1 MKAFAKFF
9 ICLILVAIFA
19 LFAGAGLDSLLTGN
33 GFTLDSLGSTSAL
46 GITAVLVLGYIVLVL
61 VKIADGKTPFKSKDK
76 GNKKPDKQ
84 FFDSEWLTEREMN
97 SKYDYTTFR
106 DLGSHK
112 NGIPIRAEL
121 SGGNIKINLLHESW
135 HTLIIGTT
143 GSGKT
148 AGFVIPAIQ
157 ILAKTKTKPS
167 MVISDPKGEL
177 YAKNYNHLVANGYR
191 IRRFNMRSPLSSA
204 RWNPMEKAFTTY
216 HRALRIRK
224 EVLVHHG
231 DDPRSFGLVL
241 TSNQFEHDWYQF
253 DGKAYASRELLENDL
268 AAKKKELNNSA
279 YETLSDLALTLC
291 PSVSPNDRSWENGAR
306 NFVLAV
312 MLAMLEDSAIPELG
326 MTIDKYNLFNVYKIC
341 SIRDNDANKPYAT
354 LQKYFEG
361 RSKLS
366 SAVTLANPVISN
378 ALVTINGFMGFV
390 GQYLEILADDSICF
404 ATSKDELKFDDMA
417 NEPNVLFITVPDEKE
432 GRYPIAT
439 MLVLQLYKTLVEVA
453 NNTGGE
459 LPRTVY
465 FMLDEFGNFPK
476 IPKFDS
482 IITVGR
488 SRKINMMM
496 IVQSYEQLNNIYG
509 QEAATIIRG
518 NCNVHIFLGTT
529 EQKTKEEFSARC
541 GQTSVMT
548 ESTSESKGKDNE
560 NKTTSKSLASR
571 ALITPDELGLL
582 KEGEMI
588 VSMFKEKAIR
598 STFTFAHKCTHIYN
612 LSLHEE
618 EYIPAKT
625 LDEES
630 IYYDIRRRNK
640 MVLNDSNNGGNYGF

>member
-1 MKAFAKFF
+1 MNAFSKFF
-9 ICLILVAIFA
+9 ICLVLVAIVA

-33 GFTLDSLGSTSAL
+33 GFTFDSLGSASAL
-46 GITAVLVLGYIVLVL
+46 GITAVMVLGYIVLVL
-61 VKIADGKTPFKSKDK
+61 VKIADGKSPFKSKDK

-84 FFDSEWLTEREMN
+84 FFDSEWLTEKEMN
-97 SKYDYTTFR
+97 SKYDFSLFR
-106 DLGSHK
+106 DLSSHK

-121 SGGNIKINLLHESW
+121 VGGNVRVNLLHESW

-148 AGFVIPAIQ
+148 EGFVVPAIQ
-157 ILAKTKTKPS
+157 ILASTKSKPS
-167 MVISDPKGEL
+167 LVISDPKGEL
-177 YAKNYNHLVANGYR
+177 YARNYNHLVNNGYK
-191 IRRFNMRSPLSSA
+191 IRRFNMRNPLCSA
-204 RWNPMEKAFTTY
+204 RWNPMEKAFLTY

-231 DDPRSFGLVL
+231 DDPRSFNLIL
-241 TSNQFEHDWYQF
+241 TANQFEHDWYQF

-268 AAKKKELNNSA
+268 AAKKKELNNAA
-279 YETLSDLALTLC
+279 YETLSDLSMTLC
-291 PSVSPNDRSWENGAR
+291 PSVSQSDKSWENGAR
-306 NFVLAV
+306 NFILAV

-326 MTIDKYNLFNVYKIC
+326 MTIDKYNLFNLYKIC
-341 SIRDNDANKPYAT
+341 SIRDPDANKPYGS

-366 SAVTLANPVISN
+366 SAVTLATPVINN

-390 GQYLEILADDSICF
+390 GQYLELLADSAICF
-404 ATSKDELKFDDMA
+404 ATSKDEIKFDDLA
-417 NEPNVLFITVPDEKE
+417 NEPNALFITIPDEKE

-439 MLVLQLYKTLVEVA
+439 MMVLQLYKTLVEVA
-453 NNTGGE
+453 NNRGGE

-496 IVQSYEQLNNIYG
+496 VVQSYEQLNNIYG

-518 NCNVHIFLGTT
+518 NCNIHIFLGTT

-560 NKTTSKSLASR
+560 SKTTSKSLASR

-598 STFTFAHKCTHIYN
+598 STFTFAYKCNHIYN
-612 LSLHEE
+612 LSLHED
-618 EYIPAKT
+618 EYIPAKA

-630 IYYDIRRRNK
+630 IYYDIRKRNK
-640 MVLNDSNNGGNYGF
+640 LVLNDSNNGGNFGF

>member
-1 MKAFAKFF
+1 MNAFAKFL
-9 ICLILVAIFA
+9 ICLVLVVVLA
-19 LFAGAGLDSLLTGN
+19 LFLGAGLDSLLSGN
-33 GFTLDSLGSTSAL
+33 GFSLDNLGSTSAL
-46 GITAVLVLGYIVLVL
+46 GLTVVMVLGYIVLIL
-61 VKIADGKTPFKSKDK
+61 VKIADGKSPFKSKDK
-76 GNKKPDKQ
+76 KSNKPDKQ
-84 FFDSEWLTEREMN
+84 FFDSEWLTEKEMN
-97 SKYDYTTFR
+97 NKYDSCLFR
-106 DLGSHK
+106 ELSSHK

-121 SGGNIKINLLHESW
+121 VGGNVKINLLHESW

-157 ILAKTKTKPS
+157 ILASTKSKPS
-167 MVISDPKGEL
+167 LVISDPKGEL
-177 YAKNYNHLVANGYR
+177 YAKNYNHLVNNGYR
-191 IRRFNMRSPLSSA
+191 IRRFNMRNPLTSA
-204 RWNPMEKAFTTY
+204 RWNPMEKAYTTY
-216 HRALRIRK
+216 HRALHIRK

-231 DDPRSFGLVL
+231 DDPRSYGLIL
-241 TSNQFEHDWYQF
+241 TTNQFEHDWYQF

-268 AAKKKELNNSA
+268 SAKKKELNNSA
-279 YETLSDLALTLC
+279 YETLSDLSMTLC
-291 PSVSPNDRSWENGAR
+291 PSQSPSDHSWETGAR
-306 NFVLAV
+306 NFILAV

-326 MTIDKYNLFNVYKIC
+326 LTIDKYNLFNLYKIC
-341 SIRDNDANKPYAT
+341 SIRDPDQNKPYTT

-366 SAVTLANPVISN
+366 SAVTLATPVINN

-390 GQYLEILADDSICF
+390 GQYLELLADNAICF
-404 ATSKDELKFDDMA
+404 ATSKDELQFDDLA
-417 NEPNVLFITVPDEKE
+417 NEPNALFVTVPDEKE

-518 NCNVHIFLGTT
+518 NCNIHIFLGTT

-548 ESTSESKGKDNE
+548 ESTSESKGKDSE

-598 STFTFAHKCTHIYN
+598 STFTFAHKCSHIYN
-612 LSLHEE
+612 LTLHEE

-625 LDEES
+625 LDEEA

-640 MVLNDSNNGGNYGF
+640 MVLNDNNGNSGW